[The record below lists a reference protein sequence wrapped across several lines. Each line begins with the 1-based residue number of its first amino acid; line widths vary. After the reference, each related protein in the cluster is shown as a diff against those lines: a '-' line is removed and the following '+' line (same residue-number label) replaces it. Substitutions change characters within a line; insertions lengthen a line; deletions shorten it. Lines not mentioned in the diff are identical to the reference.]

1 MQWTFE
7 EKADL
12 RHAKG
17 PRNWPDLMMV
27 QGDSLAHVWR
37 VTVYESG
44 QPVALSDFNV
54 TAQFERAD
62 GKVVAVAG
70 DVDGN
75 TAAVILPKSV
85 YAVPGQLAG
94 IMRMECDGGNVLTIA
109 SGRWVVR
116 RAPEASADA
125 PIEGSLDASGASV
138 GQVPTADGAGGWS
151 WKDQQGGSASTP
163 VEVDAT
169 LSVAGKAAD
178 AKATGD
184 RIKALEDSKITAEDP
199 AASEEVQSSLES
211 MLKQIQEKGE
221 EVLSQ
226 IQGKGGQGKTV
237 YCWGDSLT
245 QGIGGNVNG
254 WHLISYPQ
262 VLSERCNAVN
272 LGILSDNVP
281 TIMARMGADAILL
294 PACTIPA
301 SSSESV
307 IVGNTTDG
315 MSLESGRTAHLL
327 KYGDC
332 GLNPCYVNDTACV
345 LFRDYASDTAEGQ
358 SIRIR
363 RLEDGDALTVAA
375 NTKLIPYGAKHYK
388 GNGLHIFWMGANGGY
403 GSDAQHS
410 NLDFSDYVE
419 QLQKCVDYVAPADY
433 LIVYARE
440 RKGYAQNEAE
450 EVAVLKET
458 FAGHLIDLLPQLRD
472 RGLLYGETSQWDG
485 TLKDGVP
492 AVLDS
497 GDGCHYS
504 FYGYMAIGKII
515 WEYVAPY
522 VLNKTTSG
530 GTDTPDTPV
539 TPVVDSD
546 EIGKWAYKL
555 KSPKNLISGSLAI
568 NTGFKPFAEGA
579 TTWTIAVKYADGLTA
594 ADATQWGTLMFC
606 EVETS
611 KTQLK
616 IATLDSNTQYPECNV
631 MCNSGGF
638 AISTEQMGLTLYDSG
653 YHTFVITKNDGD
665 YTFYLDNNKLYN
677 NKLGYPQAGNGD
689 EPLYIGGWGSGWG
702 MVKGTIM
709 DVRIYNQ
716 CIDDTAVDIL
726 NSIFAEA

>member
-7 EKADL
+7 ERIDL
-12 RHAKG
+12 QHPTGARS
-17 PRNWPDLMMV
+17 WPDLMMV
-27 QGDSLAHVWR
+27 QGDSRAHEWR
-37 VTVYESG
+37 VSVYDG
-44 QPVALSDFNV
+44 GAAVDL
-54 TAQFERAD
+54 TAYEISASFDRAD
-62 GKVVAVAG
+62 GKTIPVLG
-70 DVDGN
+70 
-75 TAAVILPKSV
+75 TAAGNVASVVLPQSV
-85 YAVPGQLAG
+85 YAVSGALRG
-94 IMRMECDGGNVLTIA
+94 VLQAKQGAQVITLA
-109 SGRWVVR
+109 SGRWFVR
-116 RAPEASADA
+116 R
-125 PIEGSLDASGASV
+125 
-138 GQVPTADGAGGWS
+138 GAGYDLPQDGS
-151 WKDQQGGSASTP
+151 SGGGTVAI
-163 VEVDAT
+163 EVDAT
-169 LSVAGKAAD
+169 LTQEGKAAD
-178 AKATGD
+178 AKAVGD
-184 RIKALEDSKITAEDP
+184 AVNEIETNMITAEEP
-199 AASEEVQSSLES
+199 TASEDVQSAVES
-211 MLKQIQEKGE
+211 ILKSIEDKGNNI
-221 EVLSQ
+221 LSQ
-226 IQGKGGQGKTV
+226 IQQTGSKKGLTV

-262 VLSERCNAVN
+262 VLAERCNAVN

-281 TIMARMGADAILL
+281 TIMARMGADAIVL
-294 PACTIPA
+294 PACTIPG

-307 IVGNTTDG
+307 VVGNTTDG
-315 MSLESGRTAHLL
+315 MTLESGRIGKLL

-332 GLNPCYVNDTACV
+332 GINPCYVNDVPCV
-345 LFRDYASDTAEGQ
+345 LFRDYSADTSDGL
-358 SIRIR
+358 SIRLR
-363 RLEDGDALTVAA
+363 RLEDGLPVVVSAG
-375 NTKLIPYGAKHYK
+375 TKLITFGAKHYK

-403 GSDAQHS
+403 GSDAEGK
-410 NLDFSDYVE
+410 NLDFSDYVA

-433 LIVYARE
+433 LIIYARE
-440 RKGYAQNEAE
+440 RKGYATDESAE
-450 EVAVLKET
+450 VQELKET
-458 FAGHLIDLLPQLRD
+458 FNGHLIDLLPQLND
-472 RGLLYGETSQWDG
+472 RGLLYGETNVWDG
-485 TLKDGVP
+485 TLVKGVP
-492 AVLDS
+492 KTLDS

-515 WEYVAPY
+515 WEYVAPR
-522 VLNKTTSG
+522 VLNETTSSG

-539 TPVVDSD
+539 APVVDSD

-579 TTWTIAVKYADGLTA
+579 TTWTIAVKFADGLTA

-616 IATLDSNTQYPECNV
+616 IATLKSGTQYPECNV

-689 EPLYIGGWGSGWG
+689 DPLYIGGWGSGWG

-716 CIDDTAVDIL
+716 CIDDAAVDTL

>member
-7 EKADL
+7 ERIDL
-12 RHAKG
+12 QHPTGARS
-17 PRNWPDLMMV
+17 WPDLMMV
-27 QGDSLAHVWR
+27 QGDSRAHEWR
-37 VTVYESG
+37 VSVYDG
-44 QPVALSDFNV
+44 GAAVDL
-54 TAQFERAD
+54 TAYEISASFDRAD
-62 GKVVAVAG
+62 GKTIPVLG
-70 DVDGN
+70 
-75 TAAVILPKSV
+75 TAAGNVASVVLPQSV
-85 YAVPGQLAG
+85 YAVSGALRG
-94 IMRMECDGGNVLTIA
+94 VLQAKQGAQVITLA
-109 SGRWVVR
+109 SGRWFVR
-116 RAPEASADA
+116 R
-125 PIEGSLDASGASV
+125 
-138 GQVPTADGAGGWS
+138 GAGYDLPQDGS
-151 WKDQQGGSASTP
+151 SGGGTVAI
-163 VEVDAT
+163 EVDAT
-169 LSVAGKAAD
+169 LTQEGKAAD
-178 AKATGD
+178 AKAVGD
-184 RIKALEDSKITAEDP
+184 AVNEIETNMITAEEP
-199 AASEEVQSSLES
+199 TASEDVQSAVES
-211 MLKQIQEKGE
+211 ILKSIEDKGNNI
-221 EVLSQ
+221 LSQ
-226 IQGKGGQGKTV
+226 IQQTGSKKGLTV

-262 VLSERCNAVN
+262 VLAERCNAVN

-281 TIMARMGADAILL
+281 TIMARMGADAIVL
-294 PACTIPA
+294 PACTIPG

-307 IVGNTTDG
+307 VVGNTTDG
-315 MSLESGRTAHLL
+315 MTLESGRIGKLL

-332 GLNPCYVNDTACV
+332 GINPCYVNDVPCV
-345 LFRDYASDTAEGQ
+345 LFRDYSADTSDGL
-358 SIRIR
+358 SIRLR
-363 RLEDGDALTVAA
+363 RLEDGLPVVVSAG
-375 NTKLIPYGAKHYK
+375 TKLITFGAKHYK

-403 GSDAQHS
+403 GSDAEGK
-410 NLDFSDYVE
+410 NLDFSDYVA

-433 LIVYARE
+433 LIIYARE
-440 RKGYAQNEAE
+440 RKGYATDESAE
-450 EVAVLKET
+450 VQELKET
-458 FAGHLIDLLPQLRD
+458 FNGHLIDLLPQLND
-472 RGLLYGETSQWDG
+472 RGLLYGETNVWDG
-485 TLKDGVP
+485 TLVKGVP
-492 AVLDS
+492 KTLDS

-515 WEYVAPY
+515 WEYVAPR
-522 VLNKTTSG
+522 VLNKTTSSG

-539 TPVVDSD
+539 APVVDSD

-579 TTWTIAVKYADGLTA
+579 TTWTIAVKFADGLTA

-616 IATLDSNTQYPECNV
+616 IATLKSGTQYPECNV

-689 EPLYIGGWGSGWG
+689 NPLYIGGWGSGWG

-716 CIDDTAVDIL
+716 CIDDAAVDAL
-726 NSIFAEA
+726 NNIFAEV